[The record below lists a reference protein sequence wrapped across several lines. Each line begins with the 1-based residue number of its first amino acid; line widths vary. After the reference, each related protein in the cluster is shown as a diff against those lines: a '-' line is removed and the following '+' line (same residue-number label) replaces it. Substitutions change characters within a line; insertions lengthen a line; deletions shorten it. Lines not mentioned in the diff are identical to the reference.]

1 MVSTLEGT
9 WVFITDPVQTIEGF
23 GLLLNAIFTDGQER
37 EIVVELIKTSIEECW
52 NDLTG
57 TYEERSRL
65 LGRLT
70 GEILIDYI
78 AAKGSVAAFDDISK
92 VIKSSK
98 ILAKVQK
105 LYIRGIVKID
115 DASDIMARYVRLTST
130 ARKHVERLL
139 DKCDDARVELA
150 KLFTFDQPGN
160 VGIAKT
166 DIPGVGS
173 EFKAFSQISDATDA
187 GADLGYVLRKEHPR
201 FPATEGWRSHDTE
214 AKILNEIADKLG
226 DNPKSQGED
235 RSVDRAGAL
244 CELRKNHP

>member
-1 MVSTLEGT
+1 MTPPTS
-9 WVFITDPVQTIEGF
+9 WPDMS
-23 GLLLNAIFTDGQER
+23 GLPA
-37 EIVVELIKTSIEECW
+37 
-52 NDLTG
+52 
-57 TYEERSRL
+57 
-65 LGRLT
+65 
-70 GEILIDYI
+70 
-78 AAKGSVAAFDDISK
+78 
-92 VIKSSK
+92 
-98 ILAKVQK
+98 
-105 LYIRGIVKID
+105 
-115 DASDIMARYVRLTST
+115 T

-201 FPATEGWRSHDTE
+201 FPATEGWRSPDTE

-226 DNPKSQGED
+226 DNPKVKGRIDLLTEREPCASCAKIIRDFKE
-235 RSVDRAGAL
+235 AYPNI
-244 CELRKNHP
+244 ELYVYDSNLIMH